1 MNIPEEKNI
10 PVQENLASEH
20 NATFWFHVLVTVLGW
35 IGPFLFSWYI
45 LVPIYLLVLIQ
56 FVIFGRCLMNG
67 QHGLDDSDATFY
79 SYLLEKGNIHL
90 NRKQLKL
97 FVRRYLYIILSAITL
112 IWQVVLGFDPLLF

>member
-79 SYLLEKGNIHL
+79 SYLLEKEHTPEQEATKVIC
-90 NRKQLKL
+90 KKV
-97 FVRRYLYIILSAITL
+97 FVYYSICNYPDLAS
-112 IWQVVLGFDPLLF
+112 VLGFDPLLF